1 MSLLR
6 RRRTL
11 PTEMTALLR
20 LAPRDAV
27 LTAVELTDGRWAVA
41 TRSGLHL
48 LEGTTSEQHAWSEV
62 DRGSLDP
69 QSRALTVHWVDGST
83 STLPLGPDRAAPRF
97 AQVFRERVQ
106 QSVVH
111 DRPVNLPGGR
121 QVRVA
126 LRRDPGGEL
135 FTQVL
140 GDGGVDLDDP
150 AVASLVDAA
159 EDQVRDAA
167 GLLR

>member
-11 PTEMTALLR
+11 PAEMQAQVR
-20 LAPRDAV
+20 LAPHDAV

-41 TRSGLHL
+41 TRAGLQL
-48 LEGTTSEQHAWSEV
+48 IDRTSATRHAWSDV
-62 DRGSLDP
+62 DRGSLEP
-69 QSRALTVHWVDGST
+69 QARVLTVHWVDGT
-83 STLPLGPDRAAPRF
+83 SSALPLPSDRHAPRF

-111 DRPVNLPGGR
+111 DRPVALPGGR

-126 LRRDPGGEL
+126 LRRDPGGDL

-150 AVASLVDAA
+150 AVAALVDAA